1 MFYISKTT
9 EFPDMLNC
17 FIKKMFQ
24 RRLVCSAGEVRFVDK
39 TVIPDAG
46 KTTEILYICLNE
58 NDDNHQFLTI

>member
-1 MFYISKTT
+1 MFCMSKTT

-39 TVIPDAG
+39 TVVPDAG
-46 KTTEILYICLNE
+46 K
-58 NDDNHQFLTI
+58 NDGNIVYLFE